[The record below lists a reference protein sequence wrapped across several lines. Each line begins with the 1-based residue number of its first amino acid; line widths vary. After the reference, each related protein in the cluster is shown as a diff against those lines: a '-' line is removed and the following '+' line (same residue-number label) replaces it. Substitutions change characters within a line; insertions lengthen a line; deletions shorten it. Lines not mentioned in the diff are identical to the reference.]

1 VANLES
7 APVVVLPLASTL
19 CVALTAHTAFNLT
32 KLRSPRWSG
41 NPIKEKISV
50 LVPARNEENHI
61 ALTVESIN
69 KQIGLTNVEII
80 ILDDQSTDSTA
91 AIVQRLVDENSDI
104 TLMTNNVDPP
114 FGWLGK
120 PHACYLLSQQAT
132 GSVLV
137 FVDADVILE
146 PSSIAACV
154 ELLRA
159 KDFGLVAPYPRQ
171 LAETHIERLIQPLVT
186 WSWASTMPLGIAE
199 NSLRPSLSAANGQ
212 FLVFDSLAYR
222 TSGGH
227 TSVKG
232 EVLEDIALMRS
243 IKSSG
248 FHCATV
254 NGSELAHCRMYDSK
268 DALISGYTKSL
279 WNAFGSP
286 TGSVAVN
293 TLLAFAYLVP
303 PIAMMTSRKKSTR
316 AIGAV
321 GYLAGVA
328 GRAMVAKET
337 GSRVVP
343 DSFAQPASIA
353 AFIGLNALSWSRHLQ
368 GKNSWKG
375 RAV

>member
-1 VANLES
+1 MANLEP
-7 APVVVLPLASTL
+7 APVVVLPLASAL
-19 CVALTAHTAFNLT
+19 SVALTAHTAFNLT

-41 NPIKEKISV
+41 NAITEKVSV
-50 LVPARNEENHI
+50 LIPARNEETHI
-61 ALTVESIN
+61 ALTIESITN
-69 KQIGLTNVEII
+69 QIGLTDVEII

-91 AIVQRLVDENSDI
+91 AIVQRLADQNSNI

-114 FGWLGK
+114 SGWLGK
-120 PHACYLLSQQAT
+120 PHACHLLAQQAT
-132 GSVLV
+132 GTVVV

-146 PSSIAACV
+146 PSAIAACV
-154 ELLRA
+154 ELLRT

-171 LAETHIERLIQPLVT
+171 LAETHLERLIQPLVT

-199 NSLRPSLSAANGQ
+199 ESLRPSLSAANGQ
-212 FLVFDSLAYR
+212 FLVFDSLAYS

-243 IKSSG
+243 VKSTG

-254 NGSELAHCRMYDSK
+254 NGSELAHCRMYD
-268 DALISGYTKSL
+268 DTEALVNGYTKSL

-286 TGSVAVN
+286 AGSVAVN
-293 TLLAFAYLVP
+293 TLLAFAYLTP
-303 PIAMMTSRKKSTR
+303 PIAMMASRKTSTR

-321 GYLAGVA
+321 GYLSGVA
-328 GRAMVAKET
+328 GRAMVAQKT
-337 GSRVVP
+337 RSRVVP
-343 DSFAQPASIA
+343 DSFAHPVSIA
-353 AFIGLNALSWSRHLQ
+353 TFIGLNALSWSRHLR
-368 GKNSWKG
+368 GKNYWKG

>member
-1 VANLES
+1 M
-7 APVVVLPLASTL
+7 VVLPLASTL

-41 NPIKEKISV
+41 NAINEKVSV
-50 LVPARNEENHI
+50 LVPARNEETHI
-61 ALTVESIN
+61 ALTIESICN
-69 KQIGLTNVEII
+69 QIGLNDVEII

-91 AIVQRLVDENSDI
+91 AIVQRLADGNSDI
-104 TLMTNNVDPP
+104 TLMTNDVNPP
-114 FGWLGK
+114 SGWLGK
-120 PHACYLLSQQAT
+120 PHACHLLSQQAT

-146 PSSIAACV
+146 PTAIAACV

-171 LAETHIERLIQPLVT
+171 LAETHLERLIQPLVT

-212 FLVFDSLAYR
+212 FLVFDSPAYR

-227 TSVKG
+227 TTVKG

-243 IKSSG
+243 VKSNG

-254 NGSELAHCRMYDSK
+254 NGSELAHCRMYDNT
-268 DALISGYTKSL
+268 DDLVNGYTKSL
-279 WNAFGSP
+279 WDAFGSP
-286 TGSVAVN
+286 AGSIAVN
-293 TLLAFAYLVP
+293 ALLAFTYLVP
-303 PIAMMTSRKKSTR
+303 PVAMMTSRKTSTR

-321 GYLAGVA
+321 GYFAGVA

-343 DSFAQPASIA
+343 DSFAQPASIT
-353 AFIGLNALSWSRHLQ
+353 AFIGLNALSWSRHLR

>member
-1 VANLES
+1 MEPAS
-7 APVVVLPLASTL
+7 VVVLPLASAM
-19 CVALTAHTAFNLT
+19 CVAITAHTAFNLT

-41 NPIKEKISV
+41 NAISEKVSV
-50 LVPARNEENHI
+50 LVPARNEETHI
-61 ALTVESIN
+61 ALTIESISN
-69 KQIGLTNVEII
+69 QIGLTDVEII

-91 AIVQRLVDENSDI
+91 AIVKQLVDENSNI
-104 TLMTNNVDPP
+104 TLMTNEVNPP
-114 FGWLGK
+114 SGWLGK
-120 PHACYLLSQQAT
+120 PHACYLLAQQAT

-146 PSSIAACV
+146 PTAIAACV

-171 LAETHIERLIQPLVT
+171 LAETHLERLIQPLVT
-186 WSWASTMPLGIAE
+186 WSWASTMPIGIAE

-248 FHCATV
+248 FHCVTV
-254 NGSELAHCRMYDSK
+254 NGSELAHCRMYD
-268 DALISGYTKSL
+268 DTNALVNGYTKSL

-286 TGSVAVN
+286 AGSVTVN
-293 TLLAFAYLVP
+293 TLLAFTYLVP
-303 PIAMMTSRKKSTR
+303 PIAMITSRKKSTR

-321 GYLAGVA
+321 GYLSGVA
-328 GRAMVAKET
+328 GRAMVAKAT
-337 GSRVVP
+337 GSRVAP
-343 DSFAQPASIA
+343 DSFAQPVSIA
-353 AFIGLNALSWSRHLQ
+353 AFIGLNALSWSRHLR

>member
-1 VANLES
+1 MASLEPT
-7 APVVVLPLASTL
+7 PVVVLPLASTL

-41 NPIKEKISV
+41 TAIDEKVSV
-50 LVPARNEENHI
+50 LIPARNEETHI
-61 ALTVESIN
+61 ALTIESIRN
-69 KQIGLTNVEII
+69 QIGLTDVEII

-91 AIVQRLVDENSDI
+91 AIVQQLAAENSDI
-104 TLMTNNVDPP
+104 TLVTNDVNPP
-114 FGWLGK
+114 SGWLGK
-120 PHACYLLSQQAT
+120 PNACNLLSKRAT

-146 PSSIAACV
+146 PTAIAACV

-171 LAETHIERLIQPLVT
+171 LAETHLERLIQPLVT

-243 IKSSG
+243 VKSTG

-254 NGSELAHCRMYDSK
+254 NGSELAHCRMYQDT
-268 DALISGYTKSL
+268 DALVNGYTKSL
-279 WNAFGSP
+279 WDAFGSP
-286 TGSVAVN
+286 AGSIAVN
-293 TLLAFAYLVP
+293 ALLAFTYLVP
-303 PIAMMTSRKKSTR
+303 PVAMMTSRKTSTR

-321 GYLAGVA
+321 GYLSGVA

-343 DSFAQPASIA
+343 DSFAQPVSIA
-353 AFIGLNALSWSRHLQ
+353 AFIGLNALSWSRHLR

-375 RAV
+375 RSI

>member
-1 VANLES
+1 M
-7 APVVVLPLASTL
+7 VVLPLASTL

-41 NPIKEKISV
+41 NAITEKVSV
-50 LVPARNEENHI
+50 LVPARNEETHI
-61 ALTVESIN
+61 ALTIESIQN
-69 KQIGLTNVEII
+69 QIGLTDVEIM

-91 AIVQRLVDENSDI
+91 AIVQRLADENSSI
-104 TLMTNNVDPP
+104 TLMVNNVNPP
-114 FGWLGK
+114 SDWLGK

-146 PSSIAACV
+146 PSAIAACV
-154 ELLRA
+154 ELLRTE
-159 KDFGLVAPYPRQ
+159 DFGLVAPYPRQ
-171 LAETHIERLIQPLVT
+171 LAETYLERLIQPLVT
-186 WSWASTMPLGIAE
+186 WSWASTMPIGIAE

-212 FLVFDSLAYR
+212 FLVFDSLAYS

-243 IKSSG
+243 VKSSG
-248 FHCATV
+248 FHCTTV
-254 NGSELAHCRMYDSK
+254 NGSELAHCRMYDDT
-268 DALISGYTKSL
+268 DALVNGYTKSL

-286 TGSVAVN
+286 AGTVAVN
-293 TLLAFAYLVP
+293 TLLAFTYLVP
-303 PIAMMTSRKKSTR
+303 PIAMMTSRKTSTR
-316 AIGAV
+316 AIGAI

-337 GSRVVP
+337 GSRVIP
-343 DSFAQPASIA
+343 DSFAQPASIS
-353 AFIGLNALSWSRHLQ
+353 AFIGLNALSWSRHLRK
-368 GKNSWKG
+368 KNYWKG
-375 RAV
+375 RSV

>member
-1 VANLES
+1 M
-7 APVVVLPLASTL
+7 VVLPLASAL
-19 CVALTAHTAFNLT
+19 CVAITAHTAFNLT

-41 NPIKEKISV
+41 NVINEKVSV
-50 LVPARNEENHI
+50 LVPARNEETHI
-61 ALTVESIN
+61 ALTIESIRN
-69 KQIGLTNVEII
+69 QIGLTDIEII

-91 AIVQRLVDENSDI
+91 AIVQRLADENSNI
-104 TLMTNNVDPP
+104 TLITNNVNPP
-114 FGWLGK
+114 SGWLGK

-146 PSSIAACV
+146 PTAIAACV

-159 KDFGLVAPYPRQ
+159 KGFGLVAPYPRQ
-171 LAETHIERLIQPLVT
+171 LAESHLERLIQPLVT

-212 FLVFDSLAYR
+212 FLVFDSLAYS

-227 TSVKG
+227 ANVKG

-243 IKSSG
+243 VKSSG
-248 FHCATV
+248 FNCATV
-254 NGSELAHCRMYDSK
+254 NGSELAYCRMYDST
-268 DALISGYTKSL
+268 DALVNGYTKSL
-279 WNAFGSP
+279 WDAFGSP
-286 TGSVAVN
+286 AGSIAVN
-293 TLLAFAYLVP
+293 ALLVFTYLVP
-303 PIAMMTSRKKSTR
+303 PVAMMTSRKTSTR

-321 GYLAGVA
+321 GYFAGVA